1 MILPDRTIYLL
12 YPTRTSARTVVVS
25 LLTFAATPLP
35 LLTRE
40 NPPLPTNPRP
50 RSSPFVLFPQTLSP
64 PTHPDLREIAIEYP

>member
-12 YPTRTSARTVVVS
+12 DPTRTSARTVVVS

-35 LLTRE
+35 FLTRE

-50 RSSPFVLFPQTLSP
+50 RSSPFVLLPQPLSSP
-64 PTHPDLREIAIEYP
+64 ITPDLREIPIEYP